1 MINEQILAAFEEQRP
16 ALERLRV
23 HLHAELVA
31 ALGARGVEVNFVTSR
46 VKSLESLRRKIARP
60 DKTYRRLW
68 DVTDLVGL
76 RVATYF
82 EDAIEDV
89 ARLVEE
95 IYQVDFVHSADKLRF
110 TDYGKF
116 GYRSLHYVCAP
127 PSLGEPGTTG
137 AASTGAASMGAA
149 SAGAASTGAV
159 SATGLFDAACR
170 FEIQVRTSLQHAWA
184 EVEHDLG
191 YKADGSVPEVIR
203 RRLSRIASLLELADQ
218 EFVSIRHDLGRY
230 QQAVREALEHPER
243 PIPLDAVA
251 LSALAQSP
259 DVRAL
264 DEALARA
271 LRRPLGAEVYSPD
284 YLVKLL
290 HLAGLGTTKELQ
302 EALTRHGEH
311 ALSVVEPYFQF
322 TERTWQLT
330 AKSLDVVNRCYSLFF
345 LAHVAVLRGPE
356 LGINKVTKLQQL
368 YLSLDYPGDE
378 RTAQQVASGLVAALT
393 PALPL

>member
-16 ALERLRV
+16 ALERLRA

-110 TDYGKF
+110 TDHGKF

-127 PSLGEPGTTG
+127 PSLGEPVAKG
-137 AASTGAASMGAA
+137 AASKGAASKGAA
-149 SAGAASTGAV
+149 NAAGR
-159 SATGLFDAACR
+159 FDAACR

-264 DEALARA
+264 DEALAQA

-302 EALTRHGEH
+302 EALARHGEH

-330 AKSLDVVNRCYSLFF
+330 AKSLDVVDRCYSLFF
-345 LAHVAVLRGPE
+345 LAHVAMLRGPE
-356 LGINKVTKLQQL
+356 LGINKVTKLQQV

-378 RTAQQVASGLVAALT
+378 RAAQQVASGLVAALT

>member
-16 ALERLRV
+16 ALERLRAR
-23 HLHAELVA
+23 LHAELVA

-89 ARLVEE
+89 ARVVEE
-95 IYQVDFVHSADKLRF
+95 SYQVDFAHSADKLRF
-110 TDYGKF
+110 TDHGKF
-116 GYRSLHYVCAP
+116 GYRSLHYVCSP
-127 PSLGEPGTTG
+127 PSPSEPGAVG
-137 AASTGAASMGAA
+137 APGR
-149 SAGAASTGAV
+149 
-159 SATGLFDAACR
+159 FDAACR

-271 LRRPLGAEVYSPD
+271 LRRPLGVEVYSPD

-302 EALTRHGEH
+302 EALARHGEH
-311 ALSVVEPYFQF
+311 ALLVVEPYFQF

-330 AKSLDVVNRCYSLFF
+330 ARSLDVVERCYSLFF

-378 RTAQQVASGLVAALT
+378 RTAQQVASGLAAALT
-393 PALPL
+393 PVLPL

>member
-1 MINEQILAAFEEQRP
+1 MINEEILAAFEAQRP

-23 HLHAELVA
+23 HLHAELAA
-31 ALGARGVEVNFVTSR
+31 ALAGRGVEVNFVTSR
-46 VKSLESLRRKIARP
+46 LKSPESLRKKIARP

-95 IYQVDFVHSADKLRF
+95 AYRVDFAHSADKLRF
-110 TDYGKF
+110 TDHGKF

-127 PSLGEPGTTG
+127 PPGG
-137 AASTGAASMGAA
+137 PAR
-149 SAGAASTGAV
+149 
-159 SATGLFDAACR
+159 FDEACR

-230 QQAVREALEHPER
+230 QQAVREALHHPER

-251 LSALAQSP
+251 LAALAQSP
-259 DVRAL
+259 EVRAL
-264 DEALARA
+264 DEAIARA

-290 HLAGLGTTKELQ
+290 RLAGLGTTKELQ
-302 EALTRHGEH
+302 EALARHGEH
-311 ALSVVEPYFQF
+311 ALAAVEPYFQF
-322 TERTWQLT
+322 TERAWRLT
-330 AKSLDVVNRCYSLFF
+330 AKSLEAVDRCYSLFF

-356 LGINKVTKLQQL
+356 LAINKVTKLQQL
-368 YLSLDYPGDE
+368 YLALDYPGDE
-378 RTAQQVASGLVAALT
+378 RTAQQVASGLVAALA
-393 PALPL
+393 PALPP